1 MTLRARLL
9 LGYGYLVA
17 LLLLVAGSAVLGFL
31 GLSAGIEVV
40 LDENFESIR
49 AAMTMTEAL
58 ERQDSAILAL
68 LIEGREGSGEAARA
82 AASSMIQQEE
92 EFQRA
97 LETAAGNVTEAD
109 EPAAL
114 QRIRERYE
122 VFRQARDELIA
133 ERPERPLVA
142 YNRAVFPRFSQV
154 KQDVREL
161 LTINQRAMLEAD
173 QEARE
178 AAIQSGTWLG
188 FLVVV
193 ALVSLVF
200 LSRAL
205 QRQILAR
212 LDELRTGVGSIAAG
226 KHRRL
231 REMGGDE
238 LGLIARNVNGLLDR
252 YEELEA
258 RSRGRV
264 AQERRLVLGLLGAAG
279 DNAVL
284 YDLSGSRLAGDAD
297 LGDADDEVTGWIRDE
312 GRRRAASAEPVRQE
326 IGVDGGAVRVELE
339 LLIAP
344 GARPAGWIARPR

>member
-17 LLLLVAGSAVLGFL
+17 LLLVVAGSAALGFL

-68 LIEGREGSGEAARA
+68 LIEGRLGAAEGA
-82 AASSMIQQEE
+82 AASLAEQEE
-92 EFQRA
+92 VFRQA
-97 LETAAGNVTEAD
+97 LERAAGNVTEVD
-109 EPAAL
+109 EPAVL
-114 QRIRERYE
+114 ERIRDRYE
-122 VFRQARDELIA
+122 AFRQARDELVA
-133 ERPERPLVA
+133 ESPERPLAA
-142 YNRAVFPRFSQV
+142 YNREVFPRFSQV
-154 KQDVREL
+154 KQDVRLL
-161 LTINQRAMLEAD
+161 LTINQRAMIEAD
-173 QEARE
+173 REARE

-188 FLVVV
+188 FLVVI

-212 LDELRTGVGSIAAG
+212 LEELRTGVGSIAAG

-231 REMGGDE
+231 REMGSDE

-252 YEELEA
+252 YEELEC
-258 RSRGRV
+258 RTRGRV
-264 AQERRLVLGLLGAAG
+264 SQERRLVLGLLGAAG
-279 DNAVL
+279 DGAVL
-284 YDLSGSRLAGDAD
+284 YDLSGSRLAGDAE
-297 LGDADDEVTGWIRDE
+297 LGAADDEITAWIRTD
-312 GRRRAASAEPVRQE
+312 GRKLAASAVPVRRE
-326 IGVDGGAVRVELE
+326 IEVDDHRAELE

-344 GARPAGWIARPR
+344 GDRPAGWLARVG